1 MPWVPKTSRSTGKTY
16 YFNTE
21 TKKTTWKRPPGVGD
35 KHKTKGE
42 KKTPAK
48 PAIVRRLDDDDDDV
62 VTTSSIA
69 EGYGKVA
76 KQTGNRKST
85 KDVRAWNN
93 KVKRLLLE
101 RYRPSGL
108 ACKVLDLAC
117 GRGGD
122 MGKILHD
129 SRVRRYRGVDVSEGA
144 IQEAIRRTK
153 VHNRHGALIDFL
165 VGDARAIDWCGRCEV
180 TDAGSPYKEWTGVD
194 TAWRLNEAFDD
205 DGHRFDLINMQ
216 YALHYMCQSRASTL
230 AFLKKVCAAL
240 AGNGV
245 WVGTVP
251 CAARVRDA
259 VEGRL
264 ALPKTCRITPSSKG
278 WERGTC
284 LGEAYT
290 FFLEGCVPGLE
301 EHLVPE
307 DDLVALASE
316 VGLEKILVQNAAEF
330 VSTDDPL
337 VGLYN
342 VFAFRRKKSTG
353 TSKETR
359 T

>member
-76 KQTGNRKST
+76 QRTGNRKST

-216 YALHYMCQSRASTL
+216 YALHYVCQSRASTL

-259 VEGRL
+259 VEGGLRF
-264 ALPKTCRITPSSKG
+264 PKPAASHRRQRVG
-278 WERGTC
+278 RRGPVWGKRTRSFWRGAC
-284 LGEAYT
+284 LG
-290 FFLEGCVPGLE
+290 
-301 EHLVPE
+301 
-307 DDLVALASE
+307 
-316 VGLEKILVQNAAEF
+316 
-330 VSTDDPL
+330 
-337 VGLYN
+337 
-342 VFAFRRKKSTG
+342 
-353 TSKETR
+353 
-359 T
+359 